1 MPQDK
6 TIPANSQN
14 DQWIVFTKA
23 SPLSPKNHIWSI
35 RMECKSSFMA
45 VYDFTEKPLA
55 QHLKFSKYLSSV
67 LLRESVLQNGSH
79 LTRITA

>member
-6 TIPANSQN
+6 TIPASSQN

-23 SPLSPKNHIWSI
+23 SPLSPKTIWSI
-35 RMECKSSFMA
+35 KMECKSSFMA

>member
-1 MPQDK
+1 
-6 TIPANSQN
+6 
-14 DQWIVFTKA
+14 
-23 SPLSPKNHIWSI
+23 
-35 RMECKSSFMA
+35 MECKSSFMA
-45 VYDFTEKPLA
+45 VYDFTEKLLA